1 MKLEK
6 CIGLILYICV
16 AMEDIYHAGDINRGL
31 EDVGGNINISSK
43 HSLGHYKQSSVNHV
57 LMMNFQ

>member
-1 MKLEK
+1 
-6 CIGLILYICV
+6 
-16 AMEDIYHAGDINRGL
+16 MEDIYHAGDINRGL